1 VGLYVGFDLTAEG
14 AVDNPYQDETCVYT
28 FNVQVKRL
36 VMSAMNGLD
45 TAQLS

>member
-1 VGLYVGFDLTAEG
+1 MYVGFDLTAEG
-14 AVDNPYQDETCVYT
+14 GVDNPYQAETCVYT

-36 VMSAMNGLD
+36 VMSAIFGLD